1 MSAERTA
8 RANEEGL
15 PKMRSGNLRVSANNE
30 SRAGQPGDKNETLET
45 AVFNPQRRRVVAG
58 LGAAAAFLPSAP
70 HPPGPAMP

>member
-1 MSAERTA
+1 
-8 RANEEGL
+8 
-15 PKMRSGNLRVSANNE
+15 MRSGNLRVSANNE

-58 LGAAAAFLPSAP
+58 WAPPPHSLPSAP